1 MRIRL
6 SNIAMLAVA
15 LPVAFAGTTL
25 VAQQTGPVHTHIGHA
40 STGFNGAPDGKGLA
54 ATAAAELGIA
64 MLHAN
69 FVAGDL
75 SNLEAMQ
82 RHAGHVLHLLDPAE
96 GSSGPG
102 RGFGAVRATEGVARH
117 IGLAASSPGASENV
131 RTHAEHIAMIA
142 STVVGRAE
150 EAVAVAQRLQDAPS
164 IRRASPLVAQ
174 LRLLTYQMTEGSDLN
189 GDGQLS
195 LEGEAGLQQL
205 EAHIYLLLEGEGLPR
220 VLQ

>member
-1 MRIRL
+1 MQIRL
-6 SNIAMLAVA
+6 GDIAA
-15 LPVAFAGTTL
+15 LSVVLPIAFSGTTL
-25 VAQQTGPVHTHIGHA
+25 VAQQTGPVHTHVAHV

-54 ATAAAELGIA
+54 ATASAELGIA

-69 FVAGDL
+69 FAAGDL
-75 SNLEAMQ
+75 SNLAAMQ

-102 RGFGAVRATEGVARH
+102 RGLGVVSATEGVARH
-117 IGLAASSPGASENV
+117 IGLAASSPGASGNV
-131 RTHAEHIAMIA
+131 RTHAEHITMIA
-142 STVVGRAE
+142 NTVVGRGE
-150 EAVAVAQRLQDAPS
+150 EAVAVAQRLQAAPS